1 MNIEKMSKLDFFKG
15 FDLQYAADSLT
26 NVLSREMIL
35 SYLNYLLDK
44 KIPFTVCLSDIDN
57 FKQVNDNYGHMKGDE
72 VLTIFA
78 RKIEDAVGDNGIVGR
93 YGGDEFMIILEGI
106 TEYNDVWA
114 VFHGLNVEIAK
125 IEFNNMDE
133 LSVTL
138 TSGISRYPNDGKTYE
153 EIIST
158 ADKAL
163 YRGKMK
169 GRNCFIIYLAAKHS
183 KVILKTENE
192 AIYSSMHIHNK
203 VFDILT
209 NPNNSINENI
219 HDILLYF
226 STNYMYHHICIQ
238 NNDSILESIVHPLSA
253 NKNFLPIDSNCF
265 VDGLNDSNFMF
276 VNNRRT
282 LLRCNNN
289 ILYESLTKQD
299 IVSIFISKI
308 EHNNKFYGYLRADM
322 SNSGRIWQNSEM
334 DLLVTVARIIGL
346 LLYYN
351 NTTLEEQ
358 IKKSNE

>member
-1 MNIEKMSKLDFFKG
+1 MNIEKMKKLDFFKD
-15 FDLQYAADSLT
+15 FDLQYAADNLT

-35 SYLNYLLDK
+35 SYLNFLLEK
-44 KIPFTVCLSDIDN
+44 KRPFTLCLSDIDN

-72 VLTIFA
+72 VLTVFA
-78 RKIEDAVGDNGIVGR
+78 KQIEDAVGDNGIVGR

-114 VFHGLNVEIAK
+114 IFHGLNKGISK
-125 IEFNNMDE
+125 LEFENMDE

-138 TSGISRYPNDGKTYE
+138 TSGVSRYPNDGKTYE

-169 GRNCFIIYLAAKHS
+169 GRNCFIIYLAAKHAN
-183 KVILKTENE
+183 VILKTENE

-209 NPNNSINENI
+209 NPKNSFKENI

-226 STNYMYHHICIQ
+226 STNYMYHNICIQ
-238 NNDSILESIVHPLSA
+238 NEDTILESVIHPLSTRKDFYA
-253 NKNFLPIDSNCF
+253 IDSKHF

-276 VNNRRT
+276 VNHRRT
-282 LLRCNNN
+282 LLRCNNQKLN
-289 ILYESLTKQD
+289 QLLKDQD
-299 IVSIFISKI
+299 IVSVFIAKI

-322 SNSGRIWQNSEM
+322 GNSGRIWQNSEM

-346 LLYYN
+346 VLYYN
-351 NTTLEEQ
+351 NLTFEN
-358 IKKSNE
+358 IYKK